1 MLYFPCFYIYKNLI
15 FKIKGT
21 NTLLIFVHSHSKI
34 CIKFVSI
41 YVCRSKVSID
51 VFQQKNPAKATGSSC
66 GVGGVRLKG
75 DPEGMDHA
83 RDVGEEGEDDVE
95 EEVASASADQQNRD
109 GREDEGKDES
119 TEPGTVTH
127 VEA

>member
-1 MLYFPCFYIYKNLI
+1 
-15 FKIKGT
+15 
-21 NTLLIFVHSHSKI
+21 
-34 CIKFVSI
+34 VSI

-95 EEVASASADQQNRD
+95 EEVASASADQQNLLEEAVKTIFRI
-109 GREDEGKDES
+109 
-119 TEPGTVTH
+119 
-127 VEA
+127 VEFKMKVKSQNIVW